1 MFHIAQAQPG
11 GAPASTRE
19 RLLAPADA
27 ARERGDHRT
36 ALRWYA
42 RVDPGAS
49 AGDTSPVAPDVA
61 WRVAMIHQ
69 ERGEAHEALEVLGR
83 ARVEAA
89 SLGDRARVL
98 AGLSVAHWRLGERLH
113 ARMRAEEAEA
123 AATESED
130 AGALA
135 LAHLAQ
141 GLALSLD
148 GEPAAVSEH
157 YALGARYATQGG
169 DRQLCARFD
178 ANRSH
183 HLLADAQY
191 VEAAAV
197 AGRACEGARATG
209 SAVVEEVALT
219 NQAEALLRL
228 GRLDEAVGSCEAVSA
243 LSARLGTARTAGALV
258 VLAAV
263 HQRRGAPEQARAAL
277 EHAASL
283 SRRGQG
289 DRQVRPIA
297 LGALATLLAADEPT
311 LAAALAEEALE
322 HSSGS
327 GVLPALLAVG
337 RVASARGEIDRARE
351 MAERAVSQARRRRER
366 AWLAEALELRASLDP
381 VTSGSADLREAY
393 RIWQEADAQHDAD
406 RVVLRLASATD
417 STARERTAARVAAAR
432 QTVELSTIGP
442 PSRVTIRTFGRFE
455 VVVGGEPVPPE
466 AWQSKRA
473 RDLLRALVARH
484 GRAVPRSEL
493 CEAMWPDEDA
503 DTLAHRLS
511 TLLSILR
518 GVLGPESIVA
528 DRESVMLDKEVVD
541 VDAVDLLEAV
551 SAAVSL
557 HRDGSPLLAREVL
570 SSSLPAHTD
579 EPFASTPYDDQVRDL
594 REEVRAAYLS
604 GLRLLAELCRD
615 AGDADEAIMWLRS
628 LLACDPYDEAA
639 HLSLISLLRSCRRFG
654 QARAAAVRHR
664 EAMAE
669 LGVPPQRATVAE
681 RPPRIARP
689 RIRTAPA

>member
-1 MFHIAQAQPG
+1 MFHIARAQSG
-11 GAPASTRE
+11 GAAAPTRE
-19 RLLAPADA
+19 QLLAEADA
-27 ARERGDHRT
+27 ARERGDHRL
-36 ALRWYA
+36 ALRSYA
-42 RVDPGAS
+42 RIDPAASPGA
-49 AGDTSPVAPDVA
+49 TSPVAPDVA
-61 WRVAMIHQ
+61 WRVAMTYQ
-69 ERGEAHEALEVLGR
+69 ERAEADEALEILGR

-89 SLGDRARVL
+89 SPGDRARVL
-98 AGLSVAHWRLGERLH
+98 AGQAVAHWRLGERWH

-157 YALGARYATQGG
+157 YALGATYATRDG
-169 DRQLCARFD
+169 DRQLGARFD

-183 HLLADAQY
+183 HLLADARY

-197 AGRACEGARATG
+197 AERACEGARATG
-209 SAVVEEVALT
+209 SAVVEAVALT
-219 NQAEALLRL
+219 NRAEALLRL
-228 GRLDEAVGSCEAVSA
+228 GRLDEAVESCEAACA

-263 HQRRGAPEQARAAL
+263 HQRRRAPEQARAAL

-283 SRRGQG
+283 SRRGPG

-297 LGALATLLAADEPT
+297 LGALATLLAVDEPA

-322 HSSGS
+322 HASGS

-337 RVASARGEIDRARE
+337 RVASARGEIDTARE
-351 MAERAVSQARRRRER
+351 MAERALSQARRRRER
-366 AWLAEALELRASLDP
+366 AWLADALELRASLDP
-381 VTSGSADLREAY
+381 GTRGSADLREAY
-393 RIWQEADAQHDAD
+393 RIWHEADAQHDAD
-406 RVVLRLASATD
+406 RVVLRLAWAND

-432 QTVELSTIGP
+432 QTVERSTIGP
-442 PSRVTIRTFGRFE
+442 QGRVTVRTFGRFE
-455 VVVGGEPVPPE
+455 VLVDGDPVPPE

-473 RDLLRALVARH
+473 RDLLRVLVARH

-518 GVLGPESIVA
+518 GILGAESVVA
-528 DRESVMLDKEVVD
+528 DRESVMLDKAMVD

-551 SAAVSL
+551 SAAVRL
-557 HRDGSPLLAREVL
+557 HREGSPLLAREVL
-570 SSSLPAHTD
+570 SSALPAHTD
-579 EPFASTPYDDQVRDL
+579 EPFADTPYDDQVRDL
-594 REEVRAAYLS
+594 RDEVRAAYLS
-604 GLRLLAELCRD
+604 GLRLLAELCQ
-615 AGDADEAIMWLRS
+615 ASGDADEAITWLRS

-654 QARAAAVRHR
+654 QARAAAARHR
-664 EAMAE
+664 EAMAD

-689 RIRTAPA
+689 RLRTAPA

>member
-1 MFHIAQAQPG
+1 M
-11 GAPASTRE
+11 
-19 RLLAPADA
+19 
-27 ARERGDHRT
+27 
-36 ALRWYA
+36 
-42 RVDPGAS
+42 
-49 AGDTSPVAPDVA
+49 
-61 WRVAMIHQ
+61 
-69 ERGEAHEALEVLGR
+69 
-83 ARVEAA
+83 
-89 SLGDRARVL
+89 L
-98 AGLSVAHWRLGERLH
+98 AGLAVAHWSLGERVQ
-113 ARMRAEEAEA
+113 ARTRAGEAEA
-123 AATESED
+123 VATESED

-141 GLALSLD
+141 ALALSLD

-157 YALGARYATQGG
+157 YALGAAYASREG
-169 DRQLCARFD
+169 DRRLGARFD

-183 HLLADAQY
+183 HLVADGQY

-197 AGRACEGARATG
+197 AERACGAAQDTHA
-209 SAVVEEVALT
+209 AVVEAVALT
-219 NQAEALLRL
+219 NRAEALLRL
-228 GRLDEAVGSCEAVSA
+228 GWLDEAAQSCEAVCA

-263 HQRRGAPEQARAAL
+263 HERRRSPEQARAAL
-277 EHAASL
+277 EHAVAL
-283 SRRGQG
+283 SRRGHG

-297 LGALATLLAADEPT
+297 LGALATMLAADEPSS
-311 LAAALAEEALE
+311 AAALAAEALE
-322 HSSGS
+322 HASGS

-337 RVASARGEIDRARE
+337 RVALARGELETARE

-381 VTSGSADLREAY
+381 VTRGCADLREAY
-393 RIWQEADAQHDAD
+393 RIWQEAGARHDAD
-406 RVVLRLASATD
+406 RVVLHLASANG
-417 STARERTAARVAAAR
+417 STALERTAARVAAAR
-432 QTVELSTIGP
+432 LGLERSTVGP
-442 PSRVTIRTFGRFE
+442 VGPVGRVTIRTFGRFE
-455 VVVGGEPVPPE
+455 VVVDGDPVPPE

-473 RDLLRALVARH
+473 RDLLRVLVVRH
-484 GRAVPRSEL
+484 GRAVPRDEL
-493 CEAMWPDEDA
+493 CEAIWPEEDS

-518 GVLGPESIVA
+518 GILGPESLVA
-528 DRESVMLDKEVVD
+528 DRESVMLDKSMVEVD
-541 VDAVDLLEAV
+541 VMNLLEAV

-579 EPFASTPYDDQVRDL
+579 EPFADTPYDDQVRDL
-594 REEVRAAYLS
+594 RDEVRAAYLS

-615 AGDADEAIMWLRS
+615 AKDVDESIMWLRT

-654 QARAAAVRHR
+654 QARAAAARHR

-669 LGVPPQRATVAE
+669 LGVLQHPTVAE

>member
-11 GAPASTRE
+11 GAPASARE
-19 RLLAPADA
+19 RLLAAADA
-27 ARERGDHRT
+27 ARERGDHRG
-36 ALRWYA
+36 ALRSYA
-42 RVDPGAS
+42 RVDPAAS
-49 AGDTSPVAPDVA
+49 AGAIEPVAPDVA
-61 WRVAMIHQ
+61 WRVAMVHQ
-69 ERGEAHEALEVLGR
+69 ERAEAHEALEVLGR

-98 AGLSVAHWRLGERLH
+98 AGLAVAHWRLGERLH
-113 ARMRAEEAEA
+113 ARTRAEEAEA

-157 YALGARYATQGG
+157 YALGATYATQGG

-178 ANRSH
+178 ANSSH

-191 VEAAAV
+191 VEAAAI
-197 AGRACEGARATG
+197 AARACEGARATG
-209 SAVVEEVALT
+209 SAVVEAVALT

-228 GRLDEAVGSCEAVSA
+228 GRLDEAVRSCEAVGD

-263 HQRRGAPEQARAAL
+263 HQRRRAPEQARAAL

-283 SRRGQG
+283 SRRGPG
-289 DRQVRPIA
+289 DRQVRPVA
-297 LGALATLLAADEPT
+297 LGALATLLAADEPE
-311 LAAALAEEALE
+311 LAAGLAKEALE
-322 HSSGS
+322 HASGS

-337 RVASARGEIDRARE
+337 RVASARGEVDTARE

-366 AWLAEALELRASLDP
+366 AWLADALELRASVDP
-381 VTSGSADLREAY
+381 VTRGSADLREAY
-393 RIWQEADAQHDAD
+393 RIWQEAEAQHDAD
-406 RVVLRLASATD
+406 RVVLRLAAAGG
-417 STARERTAARVAAAR
+417 STTQERTAARVAAAR
-432 QTVELSTIGP
+432 LEVEQSTIGP
-442 PSRVTIRTFGRFE
+442 SRRVTIRTFGRFE
-455 VVVGGEPVPPE
+455 VVVDGAPVPPE

-473 RDLLRALVARH
+473 RDLLRVLVARH

-493 CEAMWPDEDA
+493 CEAIWPDEDA

-518 GVLGPESIVA
+518 GVLGPESVVA
-528 DRESVMLDKEVVD
+528 DRESVMLDKAMVD

-551 SAAVSL
+551 SAAVAL
-557 HRDGSPLLAREVL
+557 HRDGSPVLAREVL
-570 SSSLPAHTD
+570 SAALPAHTD
-579 EPFASTPYDDQVRDL
+579 EPFADTPYDEQVRDL
-594 REEVRAAYLS
+594 RDEVQAAYLG

-615 AGDADEAIMWLRS
+615 AGDADEAITWLRR

-654 QARAAAVRHR
+654 QARAAAARHR

-669 LGVPPQRATVAE
+669 LGVPVRATVAE